1 MAIDYQK
8 VLENPEVLAWA
19 KTVCPDYQANVDSDG
34 EAYAQ
39 EELEDWLQDNL
50 LDRAVEV
57 LCLAWDGDFSGNS
70 GALYVHEA
78 QGMFFISSSDYDP
91 SGPYQSIDE
100 ALEQDYFA
108 VETANPEISGALLLE
123 KLISIARGVCGE
135 DETVSINDVVYGW
148 QGGELVAIK

>member
-19 KTVCPDYQANVDSDG
+19 KTTCQDYQDNVESDG
-34 EAYAQ
+34 EAYAK

-50 LDRAVEV
+50 LEHAAEV

-70 GALYVHEA
+70 GALYVQEA
-78 QGMFFISSSDYDP
+78 LGMFFISSSDYDP

-100 ALEQDYFA
+100 ALEADYFA
-108 VETANPEISGALLLE
+108 VETANPEISVALPME
-123 KLISIARGVCGE
+123 KLISIARGVCADGE
-135 DETVSINDVVYGW
+135 TISINDVVYGW
-148 QGGELVAIK
+148 KDGELVAVK